1 MVFFHKIREPHKG
14 KSTPTK
20 FATTFICLLGGFGG
34 AMLTQFLGTL
44 TNGQFPE
51 WLQPLHL
58 NAVFTYLFP
67 WAFAG
72 LCIAVFSRTPLRAAI
87 NALTFFAGK
96 LLGVYLYGAIFSHVP
111 DFPYVWFWLIVAA
124 LAFPVGFLFWFARGK
139 GAVAITLSAIAI
151 GYFTLRAFVVTPTF
165 AGFGINWTFGFLP
178 LALLVACIGVLWRKP
193 LQTLFSVLLGFAF
206 AYIYVL
212 LPFAVPLI

>member
-1 MVFFHKIREPHKG
+1 MVFFHKIRNPRKG
-14 KSTPTK
+14 KSTPAK
-20 FATTFICLLGGFGG
+20 FAATFMCLLGGFGG

-44 TNGQFPE
+44 PNERFPD

-111 DFPYVWFWLIVAA
+111 ELPYVSFWLIAA
-124 LAFPVGFLFWFARGK
+124 AMAFPLGFLFWFARGR
-139 GAVAITLSAIAI
+139 GAVAIALSAITI
-151 GYFTLRAFVVTPTF
+151 GYFTLHTFIVTPTF
-165 AGFGINWTFGFLP
+165 AGFGIDWSFGILP
-178 LALLVACIGVLWRKP
+178 PVLLAACIGVLWRRP
-193 LQTLFSVLLGFAF
+193 LQSLFSVLLGFAF

-212 LPFAVPLI
+212 LPFAVSLI